1 MFIKK
6 TVCFILLY
14 ALAVN
19 AVQAGI
25 SIVKSNGITL
35 TGADGINY
43 IGTSG
48 ITLTGADSFLSYRT
62 NGITLTGADGITLT
76 GADGITLTGADGATY
91 TGADGITLTGADG
104 ITLTG
109 ADGITLTGADG
120 ITLTG
125 ADGTTYRADSIV
137 VRRPNG
143 ITLTGA
149 DGITLTGADGIT
161 LTGAD
166 GITLTGADGITLTG
180 ADGITLTGADGIT
193 GINSNGVVF
202 SLVNPAGITLTGADG
217 ITLTGADGITLTG
230 ADGITLTGA
239 DAEESEY
246 NSGFGLQSVDPELA
260 VLLNNATDD
269 SSLNAVVVFHNYP
282 TPADLAKLQSLGI
295 AGGTKY
301 KVLPMVIVSATR
313 AQILAV
319 SRLPEVRSIYGNRTL
334 TLNADTFFTT
344 TQVQRTAGDRDLQRE
359 NNNMPITGRNVT
371 VAVLDT
377 GVNSLHND
385 LSGKVIQNV
394 RLVDAQSAP
403 LGFTS
408 PTPVENVPNTDLLG
422 GHGTFVAGVIAASG
436 ISSSGKY
443 NGVAPGANILGLS
456 AGDLNLSYVL
466 AGFDY
471 LLERGANY
479 NVRVVNCSF
488 SANTV
493 FDYND
498 PVNIATKMLTGR
510 GVNVVFSA
518 GNSGAGNGT
527 LNPYAI
533 APWVI
538 SVGASD
544 EKGNLSSFSSR
555 GVFGSAL
562 QNPTLVAPGANIVS
576 LRGTIS
582 QTSAVGLV
590 LGSDRSRL
598 TPTEL
603 PFYTTASGTSFSA
616 PQVAGAVALMLE
628 ANPNLTPRQIKDILQ
643 RTATP
648 LPKYFRHETGAGML
662 NTYAAVLESAFPE
675 RKMGIF
681 RSVLDRGALKFI
693 TSESQIFESTV
704 NPNTSVIKN
713 ISIPADTIQAGIH
726 IAWELSSNDLALK
739 VFDSHGNLSGESNYL
754 NAPGLSGRREKVI
767 LNYPESQDFQAVVQN
782 TGNLGTTAQDFTGIV
797 ETTRVNFSPELSLQ
811 GLSPQMQSI
820 VKESLRSFVMLPQG
834 RNFQPNAGVT
844 RAELAAAMVRSGR
857 VPQYISGT
865 AQFYDVR
872 DLTTRSAVE
881 SVQSNPNGKLF
892 YDVSNGSAFNP
903 DAFASR
909 LVTAVALVKAANLDG
924 LAMNTPL
931 PLTVADAGSIPSQW
945 RGYVAVALQ
954 KGFLNLDGNAFYPNR
969 SLTRLELA
977 QALVQLKNLPPQ

>member
-6 TVCFILLY
+6 LFCFILLY
-14 ALAVN
+14 ALTIN
-19 AVQAGI
+19 AAYAGI

-35 TGADGINY
+35 TGADGIQY

-48 ITLTGADSFLSYRT
+48 ITLTGADNFLSYQT

-125 ADGTTYRADSIV
+125 ADGTTYQADSIV
-137 VRRPNG
+137 VRQPNG

-193 GINSNGVVF
+193 GINTNGVAF
-202 SLVNPAGITLTGADG
+202 NLANPTGITLTGADG

-239 DAEESEY
+239 DDELEY
-246 NSGFGLQSVDPELA
+246 NSGNGLQSVDPELA

-269 SSLNAVVVFHNYP
+269 SSLNAVIVFHDYP
-282 TPADLAKLQSLGI
+282 TQADLTNLQNIGI
-295 AGGTKY
+295 TGGTKY
-301 KVLPMVIVSATR
+301 SVLPMVMVSGTR
-313 AQILAV
+313 AQIMAA
-319 SRLPEVRSIYGNRTL
+319 SRLPQVRSIYGNRTL
-334 TLNADTFFTT
+334 TLNTDTFFTT

-359 NNNMPITGRNVT
+359 NNGMPVTGRNVT

-394 RLVDAQSAP
+394 RLTDVQGVP
-403 LGFTS
+403 LGFIN
-408 PTPVENVPNTDLLG
+408 PAPVENVPNTDLLG
-422 GHGTFVAGVIAASG
+422 GHGTFVAGVISASG

-471 LLERGANY
+471 LLQRGADY

-498 PVNIATKMLTGR
+498 PVNIATKMLTER

-527 LNPYAI
+527 LNPYAA

-538 SVGASD
+538 SVGSSD

-562 QNPTLVAPGANIVS
+562 QHPTLVAPGANVVS
-576 LRGTIS
+576 LRGTVS
-582 QTSAVGLV
+582 QTSATGLV
-590 LGSDRSRL
+590 LGSDRQRL
-598 TPTEL
+598 TVQEL

-628 ANPNLTPRQIKDILQ
+628 ANPNLTPKQIKDILQ

-648 LPKYFRHETGAGML
+648 MPQYFRHETGAGML

-681 RSVLDRGALKFI
+681 RSVLNRGALEFI
-693 TSESQIFESTV
+693 TSDSQIFENTV

-713 ISIPADTIQAGIH
+713 ISIPVDTIQAGVH

-739 VFDSHGNLSGESNYL
+739 LFDSNGNLKGESNYL

-767 LNYPESQDFQAVVQN
+767 LNYPESQNFQAVIQN
-782 TGNLGTTAQDFTGIV
+782 TGNLGTTAQEFTGIV
-797 ETTRVNFSPELSLQ
+797 ETTRTNFSQNLNLQ
-811 GLSPQMQSI
+811 GLSPQSQAI

-834 RNFQPNAGVT
+834 SEFQPDFPVT

-857 VPQYISGT
+857 VPQYVSGNPL
-865 AQFYDVR
+865 FFDVR
-872 DLTTRSAVE
+872 DLTTRNAVE
-881 SVQSNPNGKLF
+881 SVQSSPNGKLF
-892 YDVSNGSAFNP
+892 YDATNGGAFYP

-909 LVTAVALVKAANLDG
+909 LVTAVALVKAANLEG
-924 LAMNTPL
+924 LALNTTL
-931 PLTVADAGSIPSQW
+931 PLTVSDAGSIPLQL

-954 KGFLNLDGNAFYPNR
+954 KGFLNLDANSFNPSR

-977 QALVQLKNLPPQ
+977 HALVALKNLPAQ